1 MSEWRAELR
10 LELTTNSQK
19 MLAHCQRSVASRI
32 DDTFPKQH
40 IIDLYINPLT
50 SWSAIPPNIPNTGL
64 WISREPSLRDFTI
77 FCSDKLLLGYP
88 CVTQEVPEACMDGHI
103 AADVFCKCT
112 IIEWSI

>member
-77 FCSDKLLLGYP
+77 FCSDNFFWDTNVLLKRFPKLVWTGTLLQMYS
-88 CVTQEVPEACMDGHI
+88 VSVP
-103 AADVFCKCT
+103 
-112 IIEWSI
+112 